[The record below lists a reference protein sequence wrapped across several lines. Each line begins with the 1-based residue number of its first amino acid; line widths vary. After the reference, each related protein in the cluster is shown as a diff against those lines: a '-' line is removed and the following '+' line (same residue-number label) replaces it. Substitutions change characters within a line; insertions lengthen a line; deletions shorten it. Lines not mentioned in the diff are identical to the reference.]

1 MSAPQILWR
10 HTDKHGDRITA
21 IVPPAGGITVLV
33 DRVGYGAP
41 GAVWLSREEA
51 AALASALINGR
62 GDSDASA

>member
-1 MSAPQILWR
+1 MSGPQILWR

-21 IVPPAGGITVLV
+21 LVPPAGGVTVVV
-33 DRVGYGAP
+33 DRADHRAP